1 MFSDLSAFD
10 KVITTLIAASVAAIV
25 HAMAYTA
32 AEGALRPQRVVLM
45 RGADVLALAAVLFI
59 IRLWMPA

>member
-1 MFSDLSAFD
+1 MLSDLRAFD
-10 KVITTLIAASVAAIV
+10 KIIITLIATSVAGMV

-45 RGADVLALAAVLFI
+45 RSADVLAIAAALLVV
-59 IRLWMPA
+59 RLWLPA